1 MAVYAGMAELYE
13 SERERA
19 TVLAWGN
26 QTPSKLAWGTASGT
40 VRMALVNSPAG
51 VIHVGAHLCQL
62 ECSKMPDLCVTAW
75 HSTACFM
82 QQPSA

>member
-1 MAVYAGMAELYE
+1 MIVAPAGMAELYE

-26 QTPSKLAWGTASGT
+26 QSPSKLAWGTASGT

-51 VIHVGAHLCQL
+51 VIHVGAHFWISSMLPLCSV
-62 ECSKMPDLCVTAW
+62 ECSTSQLW
-75 HSTACFM
+75 
-82 QQPSA
+82 PSV